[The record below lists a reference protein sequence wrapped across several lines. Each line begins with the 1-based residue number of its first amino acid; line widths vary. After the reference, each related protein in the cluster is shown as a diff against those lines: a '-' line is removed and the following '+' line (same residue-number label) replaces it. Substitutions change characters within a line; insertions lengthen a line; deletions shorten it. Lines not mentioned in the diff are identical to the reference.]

1 MDDKKQNSAENLTLP
16 DVFRS
21 KIPAC
26 DQETT
31 INTFRD
37 DDYAVVYTC
46 DNTMLTKLRRL
57 QKSNPQAYQVVR
69 VFKMG
74 DEISGVEVKFPK
86 KLLSFR
92 TGGKLFFFGDE
103 EGDEEEV
110 DE

>member
-1 MDDKKQNSAENLTLP
+1 MADKKQNSAENLTLP

-46 DNTMLTKLRRL
+46 DNIMLTKLRRL
-57 QKSNPQAYQVVR
+57 QKSNP
-69 VFKMG
+69 
-74 DEISGVEVKFPK
+74 
-86 KLLSFR
+86 KLIRLLRCLRWKAKSLVL
-92 TGGKLFFFGDE
+92 K
-103 EGDEEEV
+103 
-110 DE
+110 